1 MTADLHDAYYITL
14 NKEPYIPPGNKE
26 KIGGF
31 FPDIGKLLTNGSVS
45 DII

>member
-1 MTADLHDAYYITL
+1 MTADLHDAYYITV
-14 NKEPYIPPGNKE
+14 NKEPHIPPAIK
-26 KIGGF
+26 KKSAAF